1 MSSCSKKKFKN
12 EHSLFLVNMLYAF
25 ELSGEHPDLPR
36 AEVLACLEM
45 EGLEYREHSFF
56 DQCLVVDIEG
66 SDEQIVEK
74 LGNVAHR
81 VALGHNILRVAGIC
95 DTDMDSIIEMAD
107 ECDLSAHIEPG
118 QTYVVRAKRIGHH
131 SDIRGENLE
140 GRVGGSIY
148 RKGFR
153 ANLKEPDVKFRLILT
168 EKCVLGSV
176 IGTIDRSAY
185 EQRSPQKKPFFYPG
199 VLMPR
204 IARALVN
211 ISKVRSGEIF
221 FDPFCGTAGILVEAG
236 LVGAKAIG
244 LDVQSKIIYGARMN
258 MDFFDLENL
267 LIQADACRV
276 PLVDS
281 CANAIVTDPPY
292 GRSAAIKAESLNHL
306 YEGSFKEMYRVLK
319 SGGLAVVV
327 SEQPVETFA
336 RDAGFVMQ
344 EQYLQKV
351 HKSLTRIISIFKKE

>member
-1 MSSCSKKKFKN
+1 
-12 EHSLFLVNMLYAF
+12 MLYAF
-25 ELSGEHPDLPR
+25 ELSGEHPALPR

-56 DQCLVVDIEG
+56 DQCLVVDIQG
-66 SDEQIVEK
+66 SDEEIVEK

-81 VALGHNILRVAGIC
+81 IALGHHILRVAGIC
-95 DTDMDSIIEMAD
+95 DSDMDSILEMA
-107 ECDLSAHIEPG
+107 EGCDISGHIEPG
-118 QTYVVRAKRIGHH
+118 QTYVVRAKRIKHYT
-131 SDIRGENLE
+131 DIHGENLE

-153 ANLKEPDVKFRLILT
+153 ANLKEPDVQFRLILT
-168 EKCVLGSV
+168 QRCVLGSV

-185 EQRSPQKKPFFYPG
+185 EHRSPQKKPFFYPG

-204 IARALVN
+204 MARALVN
-211 ISKVRSGEIF
+211 ISKVKPGEIL

-236 LVGAKAIG
+236 LVGARVIG

-258 MDFFDLENL
+258 MEFFDLEHP
-267 LIQADACRV
+267 LIQGDACRV

-281 CANAIVTDPPY
+281 CVDAIVTDPPY

-306 YEGSFKEMYRVLK
+306 YEGSFREMYRVLK
-319 SGGLAVVV
+319 NGGLAVVV
-327 SEQPVETFA
+327 SEQPVEVFA

-344 EQYLQKV
+344 DQYLQKV
-351 HKSLTRIISIFKKE
+351 HRSLTRIISVFQK